1 MRRFALQ
8 ASRARTRVLSVA
20 SLGESASRLE
30 RREFIVLS
38 VASLGESAS
47 RLERLEFREA
57 SFRGALRLSVVLN
70 SKELRRQGGFFVVQ
84 KKNFRAFRFFRC
96 SVSQRS
102 KNFCV
107 FCDFCVT

>member
-30 RREFIVLS
+30 RR
-38 VASLGESAS
+38 
-47 RLERLEFREA
+47 EFREA